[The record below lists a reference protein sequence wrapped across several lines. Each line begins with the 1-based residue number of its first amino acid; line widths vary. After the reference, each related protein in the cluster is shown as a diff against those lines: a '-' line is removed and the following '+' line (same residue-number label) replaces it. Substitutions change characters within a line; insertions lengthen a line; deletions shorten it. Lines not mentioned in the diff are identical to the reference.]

1 MALSPYSQ
9 REEMRIGIPSSPVSN
24 PNRKGRHYGT
34 TTGDTVKPICEPI
47 SEKNARGVSAR
58 RPGQRPRTAS
68 ATTCSMTLRPIQ
80 PV

>member
-9 REEMRIGIPSSPVSN
+9 REEMRIHVPSSPVSN

-34 TTGDTVKPICEPI
+34 TTGGTVKPQG
-47 SEKNARGVSAR
+47 KRNGWRGSAA
-58 RPGQRPRTAS
+58 PGQKPRTAS